1 MVGVTLNIYDLPSIQ
16 VPGFGAHHSGV
27 EIIGVEY
34 TFSSNAGVC
43 EMTPREA
50 PDCRFREAKPLG
62 NTSLSPVE
70 VQRAIDRLRT
80 SWTGDT
86 YDVLLRNCNHFA
98 DALCRELL
106 GVGIPGYV
114 NRLARIG
121 SLARCCIPK
130 SLRQGQ
136 QDQGLE
142 QRLLP
147 AAQPAMPAFSGE
159 GRKLGGGTNTV
170 MPSWMRG
177 ARTGEDRDARE
188 LRLAAALQR
197 QNDDGPEI
205 STSDVVP
212 LQLSAS
218 ERE

>member
-1 MVGVTLNIYDLPSIQ
+1 MVGVTLNIYDLPSVQ

-43 EMTPREA
+43 EMAPREA
-50 PDCRFREAKPLG
+50 PECKFREAKVMG
-62 NTSLSPVE
+62 NTSLSPIE

-106 GVGIPGYV
+106 GVGIPTWV
-114 NRLARIG
+114 NRLARVG

-136 QDQGLE
+136 QQEGLE

-147 AAQPAMPAFSGE
+147 ATQPAVPAFSGE
-159 GRKLGGGTNTV
+159 GRKLGGGSSTTA

-188 LRLAAALQR
+188 MRLAAALQR
-197 QNDDGPEI
+197 QTDAGPEI
-205 STSDVVP
+205 TDVAP
-212 LQLSAS
+212 LQLAPS